1 MHTKLLSQSTGLAVL
16 ALLGCCALSCARAPE
31 PTPFRPIA
39 GSRLLMVSL
48 LDPAADVLWDA
59 VRIEMTLE
67 GTTEFEPQTDEEW
80 TAVRNAAVL
89 LAESG
94 NLLMMERR
102 AVDQGDWIGWSQA
115 LVDAG
120 EAAMQAADARDP
132 DAIFEA
138 GGAVYATCAG
148 CHEKYWPTSVNP
160 GN

>member
-1 MHTKLLSQSTGLAVL
+1 MRKTVLPPIALPTLCSLGLL
-16 ALLGCCALSCARAPE
+16 ALACAKPPE
-31 PTPFRPIA
+31 PPPFRPVA
-39 GSRLLMVSL
+39 GSRLLMLSL
-48 LDPAADVLWDA
+48 LEPAADVLWDA
-59 VRIEMTLE
+59 VRVEMTLE
-67 GTTEFEPQTDEEW
+67 GTTEFQPQTDEEW

-132 DAIFEA
+132 DAIFDA
-138 GGAVYATCAG
+138 GAAVYETCSG
-148 CHEKYWPTSVNP
+148 CHQTYWPESVEP
-160 GN
+160 AR